1 MAGAQWTYEKSPAY
15 LGSGPLPPALA
26 RVLLPSVKLVA
37 ILRNPTS
44 RAYSAFQHNCRF
56 GRWRTTTAT
65 AATTT
70 TTKGERG
77 KSNIRGGGRSASSGG
92 GSSGGDSSGS
102 GGLIVNCDAAHDE
115 KFARSKPSATTTEPG
130 AGGALGGARGVCG
143 AGASRQLPYVEI
155 PPPLHPLCLRCV
167 RITRTFVISK
177 SLFLF

>member
-77 KSNIRGGGRSASSGG
+77 KSNMRGGGRSASSGG

-102 GGLIVNCDAAHDE
+102 GGLIVNCDAGHDE

-130 AGGALGGARGVCG
+130 AGGSQDSYDCSGVG
-143 AGASRQLPYVEI
+143 RREVAATVTVTTAVEVKAT
-155 PPPLHPLCLRCV
+155 PGWPWRPSPN
-167 RITRTFVISK
+167 
-177 SLFLF
+177 